1 MRPAL
6 AQRTIG
12 LAGLALIAGVI
23 ALAVAKNGSH
33 SATNDLPPGGG
44 RWYSALAAPAPLPS
58 KPRRTACGEMLDA
71 KTVGVSHPVLPCNV
85 KVYIEYGDKRV
96 LTAVIDRGRD
106 IAGPEFHLTKALAD
120 EVGLHG
126 TQPIRWR
133 YATDVATA
141 G

>member
-12 LAGLALIAGVI
+12 LAALALVAGVI

-33 SATNDLPPGGG
+33 SANKNLPPGGG
-44 RWYSALAAPAPLPS
+44 RWYTVLAAPAQLPS
-58 KPRRTACGEMLDA
+58 KPRRTACGVMLDA
-71 KTVGVSHPVLPCNV
+71 KTLGVAHPVLPCNV
-85 KVYIEYGDKRV
+85 KVYIEFGNKVV

-133 YATDVATA
+133 YATDAAA
-141 G
+141 GG

>member
-12 LAGLALIAGVI
+12 LAALALIAGVI
-23 ALAVAKNGSH
+23 ALAVARNGSN
-33 SATNDLPPGGG
+33 SANANLPPGGG
-44 RWYSALAAPAPLPS
+44 RWYSALAAPAQLPL
-58 KPRRTACGEMLDA
+58 KPRRTACGELLDA
-71 KTVGVSHPVLPCNV
+71 KTVGVAHPVLPCNV

-133 YATDVATA
+133 YATDVEPR
-141 G
+141 